1 MTAPQ
6 TDLIER
12 ALAIALTAHRGQ
24 VDKANAPYILHPLRL
39 MVQMDT
45 EDEQLTALLHDV
57 VEDSDMTLE
66 GLRSEGIPESV
77 LAALALLTHQ
87 EGESYEVYVSK
98 IKDNPLARKVKLADL
113 ADNMRLERIP
123 DPTAKDLERLEKY
136 RRAQAVLNEA

>member
-1 MTAPQ
+1 MTSPQ
-6 TDLIER
+6 PNLIER

-24 VDKANAPYILHPLRL
+24 VDKANTPYILHPLRL

-57 VEDSDMTLE
+57 VEDSDMTLA
-66 GLRSEGIPESV
+66 GLRSEGMPDSV

-87 EGESYEVYVSK
+87 NGESYDVYVSK
-98 IKDNPLARKVKLADL
+98 IKGNPLARKVKLADL

-136 RRAQAVLNEA
+136 RRAQALLNEV